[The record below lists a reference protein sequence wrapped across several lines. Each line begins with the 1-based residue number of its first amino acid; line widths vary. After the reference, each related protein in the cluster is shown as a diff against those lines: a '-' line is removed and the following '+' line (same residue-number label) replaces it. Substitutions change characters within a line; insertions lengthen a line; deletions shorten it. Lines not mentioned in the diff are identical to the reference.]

1 MSEREPTQDE
11 LLAMAYAD
19 GELAPDERARFEER
33 LRSEPALAREVA
45 ELRRLELLARHAAPA
60 EPMDHEWER
69 LARSTGQRG
78 LWRAGWLSFGAGLL
92 GLGAWGLT
100 CLESSQASWVPK
112 LLVPLAILGALLLV
126 GAAVRARARTLRY
139 DPYRDVKR

>member
-1 MSEREPTQDE
+1 MSGREPTRDE

-19 GELAPDERARFEER
+19 GELAPEERARFELR
-33 LRSEPALAREVA
+33 LAQEPALAREVS
-45 ELRRLELLARHAAPA
+45 ELRRLELLARQAAPP
-60 EPMDHEWER
+60 EPMDHEWQR
-69 LARSTGQRG
+69 LARSPGQRG
-78 LWRAGWLSFGAGLL
+78 LRSAGALLLGAGLL
-92 GLGAWGLT
+92 GLAAWGLT
-100 CLESSQASWVPK
+100 CLECSQASWVPK

>member
-1 MSEREPTQDE
+1 MSEREPTRDE

-19 GELAPDERARFEER
+19 GELDAQARARFEQR
-33 LRSEPALAREVA
+33 LAAEPALAREVA
-45 ELRRLELLARHAAPA
+45 DLKRLELLARHAAPP

-69 LARSTGQRG
+69 LARSSGQRG
-78 LWRAGWLSFGAGLL
+78 LWSAGWLLFGAGLL
-92 GLGAWGLT
+92 GLAAWGLT
-100 CLESSQASWVPK
+100 CLECAQVSWVPK
-112 LLVPLAILGALLLV
+112 VLVPLAILGALLLV

>member
-1 MSEREPTQDE
+1 MSEREPTRDE

-19 GELAPDERARFEER
+19 GELAPEERARFEER
-33 LRSEPALAREVA
+33 LAQEPGLAREVS
-45 ELRRLELLARHAAPA
+45 ELRRLAVLARHAAPP

-69 LARSTGQRG
+69 LARSSSQRG
-78 LWRAGWLSFGAGLL
+78 LWSAGSLLVGAGLL
-92 GLGAWGLT
+92 GLAAWGLT
-100 CLESSQASWVPK
+100 CLECSQASWVPK

>member
-1 MSEREPTQDE
+1 MSEREPTRDE

-19 GELAPDERARFEER
+19 GELAPEERALFEER
-33 LRSEPALAREVA
+33 LRAEPALAREVA
-45 ELRRLELLARHAAPA
+45 ELRRLELLARHAAPP

-69 LARSTGQRG
+69 LERESGQRG
-78 LWRAGWLSFGAGLL
+78 LWSAGWLFFGAGLL

-100 CLESSQASWVPK
+100 CLECSQASWVPK

-126 GAAVRARARTLRY
+126 AAAVRARARTLRY

>member
-1 MSEREPTQDE
+1 MSEREPTRDE

-19 GELAPDERARFEER
+19 GELAPDERARFEQR
-33 LRSEPALAREVA
+33 LVREPELAREVA
-45 ELRRLELLARHAAPA
+45 ELKRLEVLARHAAPP

-69 LARSTGQRG
+69 LARSSGQRG
-78 LWRAGWLSFGAGLL
+78 LWSAGWLLCGAGLL

-100 CLESSQASWVPK
+100 CLECSQASWVPK
-112 LLVPLAILGALLLV
+112 LLVPLAILGAVLLV
-126 GAAVRARARTLRY
+126 VAAVRARMRTLRY